1 MFSFHWFLTGL
12 FFVPQSC
19 IGGRVSNLVA
29 IQETSDPATFCL
41 VAIGRLQPTCSPVGS
56 DMSVAQVTEFI
67 SRIAVDGKFT
77 FLDQR

>member
-1 MFSFHWFLTGL
+1 MQL
-12 FFVPQSC
+12 FCLPQSC

-29 IQETSDPATFCL
+29 ITESSDPATFCL

-56 DMSVAQVTEFI
+56 DMSHQAQVTEFI